1 MTVYQLHGLDVDEL
15 PTVLTV
21 EQAGCLLGL
30 GRTASYDAV
39 RRGELPVLRFGRRL
53 VVPANAILRML
64 ALERDEGAPTGAPVD
79 QLDPAATAKDRYEGS

>member
-1 MTVYQLHGLDVDEL
+1 MTVCQLHGLDVDGL

-21 EQAGCLLGL
+21 EQAGRLLGL

-53 VVPANAILRML
+53 VVPTNAILRML
-64 ALERDEGAPTGAPVD
+64 ALERDEGAGGGALVS
-79 QLDPAATAKDRYEGS
+79 QFVLAATAEDRHEP